1 MKRRIIF
8 VFPYFLAFLFIGCAS
23 NAIMTTYNPQDIA
36 ISVNNVSFIMKK
48 VEGGTFFMGSQ
59 KRNYSERNYNSDAD
73 DDESPVHQVTLS
85 DFYICNIEV
94 TQKLWKTVMGNNPS
108 KWRGDMLP
116 VDNVSWNDCQEF
128 IIRLNQI
135 TGRNFRLPT
144 EAEWEYAA
152 RGGNRSREYKYS
164 GSNILEEIGWYE
176 ENSRD
181 RSHPVGR
188 KQPNELGIYDMTGN
202 VMEWCEDWYGD
213 YSARPQTNPRGPS
226 DGIYR
231 VVRGGNWCIP
241 RDGCVS
247 TWRARNYP
255 NSRGPQ
261 TGQSVYGLRLVLVP

>member
-1 MKRRIIF
+1 MKRIVLF
-8 VFPYFLAFLFIGCAS
+8 VFPYFLAFLFMGCAS
-23 NAIMTTYNPQDIA
+23 NAIMTTYNPQDLTIT
-36 ISVNNVSFIMKK
+36 INDVSFIMKK

-59 KRNYSERNYNSDAD
+59 KRNYSERNFNSDAD

-116 VDNVSWNDCQEF
+116 VENVSWNDCQEF

-152 RGGNRSREYKYS
+152 RGGNRSRGYKYS
-164 GSNILEEIGWYE
+164 GSNIIEEVGWYDD
-176 ENSRD
+176 NSRN

-188 KQPNELGIYDMTGN
+188 KKPNELEIYDMTGN
-202 VMEWCEDWYGD
+202 VWEWCEDWYGD
-213 YSARPQTNPRGPS
+213 YIGGLNSNPTGPS
-226 DGIYR
+226 HGSYH
-231 VVRGGNWCIP
+231 VLRGGSWNNPI
-241 RDGCVS
+241 DGQHIS
-247 TWRARNYP
+247 YRARNYA
-255 NSRGPQ
+255 NSKRPSN
-261 TGQSVYGLRLVLVP
+261 GQSVYGLRLVLVQ